1 MGKNGQ
7 VNQMNQLGQYS
18 QMGWNGQ
25 IGQGMV
31 YVEGLSFIRF
41 HSAKI

>member
-7 VNQMNQLGQYS
+7 I
-18 QMGWNGQ
+18 GQ

-31 YVEGLSFIRF
+31 YVEGLDLIMFD
-41 HSAKI
+41 SAKI